1 MNKWYMFHECV
12 REARKPPQVITRE
25 IPDFPKR
32 ILTAAWTIFRGTRVG
47 WTGRRQGKMVGDWGY
62 HGQNLTMHLL
72 PSLKSMYQ
80 SRFWMSHC
88 RFLRTQYRTN
98 RTWMWRSLKRKKF
111 QLFQGCQVLHRCWG
125 RPPDWIPN
133 LNQVVCLLF
142 PRIRWNQLLHLQSLQ
157 SVYRSL
163 QFGADQSNLRFRLM
177 IALFHLGKIL
187 RRGTTP
193 AADPI

>member
-1 MNKWYMFHECV
+1 MFHEFV

-32 ILTAAWTIFRGTRVG
+32 ILTAAWIIPRGTRVRVD
-47 WTGRRQGKMVGDWGY
+47 WTAPRKNGARLGIPWAKPDHASPPFPEIDVPVPVLDVPLPISTNTV
-62 HGQNLTMHLL
+62 QNQQDMDVD
-72 PSLKSMYQ
+72 
-80 SRFWMSHC
+80 
-88 RFLRTQYRTN
+88 
-98 RTWMWRSLKRKKF
+98 LKRKKF
-111 QLFQGCQVLHRCWG
+111 QLFQGCQVLHRYWG

-157 SVYRSL
+157 SVYR
-163 QFGADQSNLRFRLM
+163 LM
-177 IALFHLGKIL
+177 IAVIHLGKIL

-193 AADPI
+193 PADPI